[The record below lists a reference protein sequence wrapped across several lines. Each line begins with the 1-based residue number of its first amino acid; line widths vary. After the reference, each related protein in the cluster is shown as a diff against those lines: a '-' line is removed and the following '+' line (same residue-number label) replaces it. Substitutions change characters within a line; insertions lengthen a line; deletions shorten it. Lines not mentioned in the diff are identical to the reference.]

1 MALAATPTTQ
11 FLDRLATALETA
23 YATNLKVGLFI
34 GSPTLGPDLVLAD
47 LTEPGFTGYARAAVT
62 LGTRRGNAN
71 GDIILPIASVTFQPT
86 VDPVSEIIVTGWF
99 LAEGASPTIPELAEY
114 LDVPWVVDSTINA
127 LDINEE
133 IYIRADPNYG
143 GYCSTCTT

>member
-1 MALAATPTTQ
+1 MSLAATPTHQ

-34 GSPTLGPDLVLAD
+34 GSPTLGPDLTIAD
-47 LTEPGFTGYARAAVT
+47 LTEPGFTGYARQAATV
-62 LGTRRGNAN
+62 GTRRGNAN
-71 GDIILPIASVTFQPT
+71 GDIILPLGTQTFQPSA
-86 VDPVSEIIVTGWF
+86 DPASEIIVTGWF
-99 LAEGASPTIPELAEY
+99 LAEGTTPTIPEMAEY
-114 LDVPWVVDSTINA
+114 LDVPWVVDSTLNA

-133 IYIRADPNYG
+133 LYIRADPNYG